1 MHLHHAGIIAEHI
14 QGQRFNIKCN
24 ERLKYQQN
32 RPRNQKEQ
40 QNYGTEDLYYTLKS
54 CNSRLL
60 EFTPFL
66 GNALIDGM
74 EGLGSASSSS
84 ECTWLFFRK
93 GRSKA
98 VTDELLSFPQPMEGC
113 IQSNRVMA

>member
-14 QGQRFNIKCN
+14 QGRRFNIKCN

-54 CNSRLL
+54 CNSCFL
-60 EFTPFL
+60 EFTPFF
-66 GNALIDGM
+66 GNALIDGT

-98 VTDELLSFPQPMEGC
+98 VTDELLSFPHPMEGC
-113 IQSNRVMA
+113 IQSNRVTA